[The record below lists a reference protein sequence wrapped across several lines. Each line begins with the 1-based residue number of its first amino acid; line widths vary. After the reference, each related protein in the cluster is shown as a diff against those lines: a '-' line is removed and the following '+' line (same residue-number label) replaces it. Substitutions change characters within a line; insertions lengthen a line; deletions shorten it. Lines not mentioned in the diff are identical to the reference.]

1 MQQEAQETMSEAD
14 AATQTGSIS
23 SNIEFNGV
31 VKYYHAPPK
40 EGISLRRRSSQD
52 DKAVHALQDIHLE
65 VKAGEF
71 ISLLGPSGCG
81 KTTLLK
87 CLDGL
92 IALDEGEIRVGGRP
106 IQGPG
111 RDRAFVFQSFGLFPW
126 RTVLGNVT
134 LPLEAAGRPKAERE
148 TVARRYIELV
158 GLGNFID
165 RHPHELSGGMQ
176 QRVGLA
182 RALAV
187 DPEIL
192 LMDEPFGALDAQT
205 RELMQIELLQIWEA
219 NRKTVVFVTHSVD
232 EALFLSQRIVVMSAR
247 PGTIVK
253 VLDVPFDY
261 PRLGAEIKL
270 DPLFAEL
277 RHEIWEMLAASQ
289 DTFSE

>member
-1 MQQEAQETMSEAD
+1 MQQEAEEIVGGTP
-14 AATQTGSIS
+14 AARTGST
-23 SNIEFNGV
+23 SNIEFDGV
-31 VKYYHAPPK
+31 VKYYHAPPQQGLK
-40 EGISLRRRSSQD
+40 LHRHTTPVES
-52 DKAVHALQDIHLE
+52 VHALQNIHLTINP
-65 VKAGEF
+65 GEF
-71 ISLLGPSGCG
+71 VSLLGPSGCG

-92 IALDEGEIRVGGRP
+92 VPYDEGHIRVGGTP
-106 IQGPG
+106 ITGPG

-134 LPLEAAGRPKAERE
+134 LPLEAAGKHKTERE
-148 TVARRYIELV
+148 QTARHFIELV
-158 GLGNFID
+158 GLAGFAD

-187 DPEIL
+187 DPDIL

-205 RELMQIELLQIWEA
+205 RELMQAELLQIWEN

-232 EALFLSQRIVVMSAR
+232 EALFLSQRIVIMSAR

-253 VLDVPFDY
+253 ILDVPFPY
-261 PRLGAEIKL
+261 PRTGADIKL
-270 DPLFAEL
+270 NPLFAEL

-289 DTFSE
+289 NTFNE